1 MRINA
6 GDHEARKACFRSLSA
21 HSLADAGHM
30 LHHDQPERL
39 AQLIE
44 TFLRR
49 ALSALTASVPGPG
62 RLGRHV
68 RMSTECRALPNYD
81 LHCHSTA
88 SDGLLA
94 PAELVKRA
102 AGNGVDI
109 LALTDHDEISGL
121 AEARARAAEL
131 CLRFVDGVEVSI
143 SWGGITIHVVGLNI
157 DPDNAQ
163 LEQGLRSRYAKAA
176 PSAPRMMADDLARA
190 GIPGSLEGAYAY
202 VDNPNLIG
210 RTHFARF
217 LVEKRYVNDVKSAF
231 QHYLVSGKPGY
242 VPHQWAT
249 LADGLAYIRAGGG
262 VAVLAHPGTLQ
273 AHAHRDCASSW
284 ANSRMAAAPASRWS
298 PAAIRVEQFLEYAI
312 LAKEFGLLA
321 SRGSDFHG
329 PGESRVDLGQLPDL
343 SADLK
348 PVWHDW

>member
-1 MRINA
+1 MPR
-6 GDHEARKACFRSLSA
+6 
-21 HSLADAGHM
+21 
-30 LHHDQPERL
+30 P
-39 AQLIE
+39 
-44 TFLRR
+44 
-49 ALSALTASVPGPG
+49 
-62 RLGRHV
+62 
-68 RMSTECRALPNYD
+68 PNYD

-102 AGNGVDI
+102 AANGVDV

-121 AEARARAAEL
+121 AEARACAAEL
-131 CLRFVDGVEVSI
+131 PLRFVDGVEVSI

-157 DPDNAQ
+157 DPGNAQ
-163 LEQGLRSRYAKAA
+163 LQQGLQSIREGRKERAK
-176 PSAPRMMADDLARA
+176 MMADDLARA

-217 LVEKRYVNDVKSAF
+217 LVEKRYVSDVKSAF
-231 QHYLVSGKPGY
+231 QHYLVNGKPGY

-249 LADGLAYIRAGGG
+249 LADGLSYIRAGGG
-262 VAVLAHPGTLQ
+262 VAVLAHPGRYKLTRTEMRKFLVEFKDGGG
-273 AHAHRDCASSW
+273 AGIEVVTSSHT
-284 ANSRMAAAPASRWS
+284 S
-298 PAAIRVEQFLEYAI
+298 EQYLEYAI

-329 PGESRVDLGQLPDL
+329 PGESRVDLGKLPDL
-343 SADLK
+343 PSDLK

>member
-1 MRINA
+1 
-6 GDHEARKACFRSLSA
+6 
-21 HSLADAGHM
+21 M
-30 LHHDQPERL
+30 L
-39 AQLIE
+39 
-44 TFLRR
+44 
-49 ALSALTASVPGPG
+49 
-62 RLGRHV
+62 
-68 RMSTECRALPNYD
+68 NYD

-94 PAELVKRA
+94 PAELVRRA
-102 AGNGVDI
+102 AGNGVGV

-121 AEARARAAEL
+121 AEARAQAAESR
-131 CLRFVDGVEVSI
+131 LRFIDGVEVSI
-143 SWGGITIHVVGLNI
+143 SWGGITIHIVGLNI
-157 DPDNAQ
+157 DPGNTQ
-163 LEQGLRSRYAKAA
+163 LQQGLQAIRQGRSERAK
-176 PSAPRMMADDLARA
+176 RMAQDLARA

-202 VDNPNLIG
+202 VDNPKLIG

-217 LVEKRYVNDVKSAF
+217 LVEKRYVKDVKSAF

-249 LADGLAYIRAGGG
+249 LQEALAYIKAGAG
-262 VAVLAHPGTLQ
+262 VAVLAHPGRYKLTRTQMRKFLGEFKDGGG
-273 AHAHRDCASSW
+273 AGIEVVTSSHT
-284 ANSRMAAAPASRWS
+284 A
-298 PAAIRVEQFLEYAI
+298 EQFLEYAI

-329 PGESRVDLGQLPDL
+329 PGESRVDLGMLPKL

>member
-1 MRINA
+1 MA
-6 GDHEARKACFRSLSA
+6 TL
-21 HSLADAGHM
+21 
-30 LHHDQPERL
+30 
-39 AQLIE
+39 
-44 TFLRR
+44 
-49 ALSALTASVPGPG
+49 
-62 RLGRHV
+62 
-68 RMSTECRALPNYD
+68 NYD

-94 PAELVKRA
+94 PAQLVARA
-102 AGNGVDI
+102 AGNGVDV

-131 CLRFVDGVEVSI
+131 GLRFVDGVEVSV

-157 DPDNAQ
+157 DPGNAQ
-163 LEQGLRSRYAKAA
+163 LQQGLQSIRQGRSERAKK
-176 PSAPRMMADDLARA
+176 MAQDLERA

-217 LVEKRYVNDVKSAF
+217 LVEKRYVRDVKSAF
-231 QHYLVSGKPGY
+231 QHYLVNGKPGY

-249 LADGLAYIRAGGG
+249 LHDGLACIRAGGG
-262 VAVLAHPGTLQ
+262 AAVIAHPGRYKLTRTEMRKLLGEF
-273 AHAHRDCASSW
+273 RDAGGAGIEVVTSSHT
-284 ANSRMAAAPASRWS
+284 A
-298 PAAIRVEQFLEYAI
+298 EQFLEYAI

-329 PGESRVDLGQLPDL
+329 PGESRVDLGRLPKL
-343 SADLK
+343 CADLK